1 MKPRDVMN
9 RLNEQLPEGL
19 RVLNCQLWSRNAAFN
34 KNGYRTYEIRLSHDS
49 FDKVHLDAFIR
60 QEEWTLQRTNR
71 KGHTATLD
79 LKETITDMDLQ
90 SSNQMKIK
98 IKIVPG
104 KTPRPIDVL
113 SSVFH
118 LSEVSVKQARIIKVE

>member
-1 MKPRDVMN
+1 MN

-19 RVLNCQLWSRNAAFN
+19 RVLNCQLWSRKAAHN
-34 KNGYRTYEIRLSHDS
+34 KNGCRTYEIRLSHDS
-49 FDKVHLDAFIR
+49 FDNGRLDAFIQ

-71 KGHTATLD
+71 KGNTATLD
-79 LKETITDMDLQ
+79 LKDAITDMELQ
-90 SSNQMKIK
+90 SSKQLKMK

-104 KTPRPIDVL
+104 KTPRPVDVL

-118 LSEVSVKQARIIKVE
+118 LSEVSVKKARIIKVE